1 MTRLPTASASDAPPP
16 LDGAPLVSI
25 ILPVFNAEK
34 WLRSCVS
41 SLLHQD
47 YQHIEIVAI
56 DDGST
61 DASAAILAELA
72 ARDLRLRMISRPN
85 RGLVA
90 TLNEALPLCRGDL
103 IARMDSDD
111 IAYPNRISEQVR
123 AFLADPQL
131 ALSGCRYDVIYGRD
145 RVHRVDGLRCSTA
158 EDLAIMARYF
168 TMLLHPTVMFR
179 RSTIG
184 EAELRYDGAYPHAE
198 DFDLFRRIARR
209 HRTMI
214 TDRPLLAY
222 RVHVESVSAMR
233 KTEMRHTHLRIVA
246 ENLAEAHDYRWDERN
261 VEILE
266 RVDHESVARAS
277 RLIADLDRIT
287 ELAEP
292 RLKIAHKEGA
302 DNLFFFLY
310 TIIWESGETA
320 LLSMF
325 VDATGR
331 RNQIRRRE
339 RYLFHSPASR
349 GGAVGLKFLES
360 VDKISRYFRSAPAHR
375 AIPGFQR
382 L

>member
-1 MTRLPTASASDAPPP
+1 MTRFPAASASDAPPSF
-16 LDGAPLVSI
+16 DGAPLVSI

-34 WLRSCVS
+34 WLPSCVG
-41 SLLHQD
+41 SLLRQN

-61 DASAAILAELA
+61 DASAAILADLA
-72 ARDLRLRMISRPN
+72 ARDTRLRVISRPN

-111 IAYPNRISEQVR
+111 IAYPDRIGEQVR

-158 EDLAIMARYF
+158 DDLAVMARYF

-179 RSTIG
+179 RSVIG
-184 EAELRYDGAYPHAE
+184 EAELRYDDNYPHAE
-198 DFDLFRRIARR
+198 DFDLFRRIARQ

-222 RVHVESVSAMR
+222 RVHVESVSATR
-233 KTEMRHTHLRIVA
+233 KTEMRYTHLRIVA
-246 ENLAEAHDYRWDERN
+246 ENLAEAHGYRWDERN
-261 VEILE
+261 AEILE
-266 RVDHESVARAS
+266 RVDHESVTRAS
-277 RLIADLDRIT
+277 RLIAALDRIT

-292 RLKIAHKEGA
+292 SLKMAHKEGA

-310 TIIWESGETA
+310 TIIWESGETG

-325 VDATGR
+325 VDTTGR

-339 RYLFHSPASR
+339 RYLFHSPASG
-349 GGAVGLKFLES
+349 GGAVGLKLLEAF
-360 VDKISRYFRSAPAHR
+360 DKISRYFRSTPARR